1 MKPAGKAWPGL
12 ALSSKR
18 ASAPG
23 RGLDPCARVRDC
35 SFGPGR
41 EYWRTTRA
49 DWPAVRSVQAELLA
63 RNPRAALVREVL
75 ETYPVPGK
83 P

>member
-1 MKPAGKAWPGL
+1 MARPGVEQQAGVGA
-12 ALSSKR
+12 R
-18 ASAPG
+18 ARARS
-23 RGLDPCARVRDC
+23 CARVRDC